1 MDWLGRNDVREEYV
15 LVIDVD
21 MILRAPLLPEALGA
35 RPGFAVAA
43 FFDYLHG
50 THNELAERHLADVA
64 PRQDELA
71 GPAGRRA
78 DMVGGAYLAHREDMR
93 RIAPLWLKY
102 TENVRDDPRAW
113 ELAGEPGRAPGERPW
128 ICEMYGYSFAA
139 ARLGVW
145 HRADQSLM
153 LYPGYYPADPLP
165 RVLHYGLLWNVSA
178 GYEFNKH
185 WHFQFDM
192 LACPPWKLGESG
204 LFKHP
209 AHPRSLRSK
218 GAELLKDLLAME
230 AIIYLNAAFCE
241 RHRARCPHS
250 KALNWECS
258 KAETLLKAYDAAWKA
273 AVLAI
278 TDRDLKTAEALNWCK
293 VNRLTYDCCVK
304 TRGTRANCRG
314 DCPSISDNG
323 QVSIMVVRGTQV
335 VQEAFPPLCVLR
347 REAPS
352 SSSHARRLQACTR
365 HQTSPTASAALG
377 RALLGTLL
385 MGAFREQGE
394 KTQVTFK
401 GDGPLAGLQVIADA
415 SGTVKGK
422 VGNPA
427 ADPPLRPDG
436 KLNVGQ
442 AVGRGEI
449 AEDLARYLV
458 DSEQV
463 QSALG
468 LGVSIAKDLS
478 IRAAGGFLIQVLPF
492 AEDETIA
499 QLEENIAAAGS
510 VTDML
515 NAGMGAGDIT
525 ERLLRGLGGNDTGF
539 QLQPRYGPCEPSD
552 LQDRMRSAVALLG
565 ESEVRAIVAEQGK
578 IEVMCEF
585 CRETY
590 AFEEEEVLR
599 ALQT

>member
-1 MDWLGRNDVREEYV
+1 
-15 LVIDVD
+15 
-21 MILRAPLLPEALGA
+21 
-35 RPGFAVAA
+35 
-43 FFDYLHG
+43 
-50 THNELAERHLADVA
+50 
-64 PRQDELA
+64 
-71 GPAGRRA
+71 
-78 DMVGGAYLAHREDMR
+78 MR
-93 RIAPLWLKY
+93 
-102 TENVRDDPRAW
+102 
-113 ELAGEPGRAPGERPW
+113 
-128 ICEMYGYSFAA
+128 
-139 ARLGVW
+139 
-145 HRADQSLM
+145 
-153 LYPGYYPADPLP
+153 
-165 RVLHYGLLWNVSA
+165 
-178 GYEFNKH
+178 
-185 WHFQFDM
+185 
-192 LACPPWKLGESG
+192 
-204 LFKHP
+204 
-209 AHPRSLRSK
+209 
-218 GAELLKDLLAME
+218 
-230 AIIYLNAAFCE
+230 
-241 RHRARCPHS
+241 
-250 KALNWECS
+250 
-258 KAETLLKAYDAAWKA
+258 
-273 AVLAI
+273 
-278 TDRDLKTAEALNWCK
+278 
-293 VNRLTYDCCVK
+293 
-304 TRGTRANCRG
+304 
-314 DCPSISDNG
+314 SISDNG

-335 VQEAFPPLCVLR
+335 VQE
-347 REAPS
+347 
-352 SSSHARRLQACTR
+352 ACTR

-442 AVGRGEI
+442 AVGRGVLAVVRSLPFTSRGYETPYTGMVPIHSGEI